1 MIRSIKLTGHWAK
14 RVGAIRSRTLKFYP
28 GVNVLVGPNGSGKSS
43 VLRAIAG
50 AVEKP
55 DRFAHLVLDGD
66 RRNVKAF
73 DFEFDNPRLK
83 PAQGPFARFR
93 LWAKF
98 AAHGEVNRTIIRDLE
113 SGGVLLLDEPD
124 QSLDIEGVVELVKEL
139 TAGYFEQA
147 IISAHHP
154 LILLQCSEFRC
165 IELRS
170 GYLDRVRACFEYP

>member
-14 RVGAIRSRTLKFYP
+14 RVGAVRSRTLKFHP
-28 GVNVLVGPNGSGKSS
+28 GVNVLVGPNGGGKSS
-43 VLRAIAG
+43 VLRAIAA

-66 RRNVKAF
+66 RRNVRSF

-83 PAQGPFARFR
+83 PARGECAKFR

-98 AAHGEVNRTIIRDLE
+98 AAHGEVNRAIIRDLE

-124 QSLDIEGVVELVKEL
+124 QSLDINGVVELVKEL

-154 LILLQCSEFRC
+154 LILLQCSEFHF

-170 GYLDRVRACFEYP
+170 GYLDKIRECFDHP